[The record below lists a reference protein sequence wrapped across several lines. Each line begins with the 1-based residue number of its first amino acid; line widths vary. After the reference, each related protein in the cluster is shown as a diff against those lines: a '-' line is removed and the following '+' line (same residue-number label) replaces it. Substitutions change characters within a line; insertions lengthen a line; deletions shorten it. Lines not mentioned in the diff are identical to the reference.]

1 MPGRKTKKRVKPFG
15 ELLQVAVTRLRP
27 PFGVVLGS
35 PIEAAELVQHLPEGD
50 TVCYQMDLHQADRLR
65 DELSRHPRSAAVAAH
80 ADLWDLPAAC
90 GLALAADDPSA
101 K

>member
-1 MPGRKTKKRVKPFG
+1 MSNRKAKNRV
-15 ELLQVAVTRLRP
+15 P
-27 PFGVVLGS
+27 PFGKLMQLVPNRRRPPSGSVLGS
-35 PIEAAELVQHLPEGD
+35 PREAAGLVQDLPEGD